1 MRLPFWCLF
10 ALLLVAGGPSGRLET
25 AAAQAPAPPASQT
38 PQAPQTPPPP
48 PDQPI
53 FRGGVN
59 LVRVDVSVVGRGD
72 EPVADLEAGD
82 FEILE
87 DEIPQKVE
95 TVQFVKLDGHRH
107 EETGESLDI
116 RSREHAAVEA
126 AKEDVRLFAI
136 FLDDYHVDKAPTI
149 MLPLRRAL
157 ERFIRNLGPYDLVV
171 IMDPLTTLDGLR
183 FTRSKEAL
191 IERVQK
197 FEGRRG
203 EIFPIKSRVEEDQ
216 ASQRNIW
223 ELRGAVTLTA
233 LEALATHLGGLREGR
248 KSILL
253 VSQGPPVGMPGSP
266 NYGRLEDALRAA
278 NRGNVTV
285 NVLDPRPLGYGPF
298 RGSDSNER
306 LSRETGGIQIHNTN
320 DPTEGLQQVIR
331 EASAYYLVGY
341 TPSRGALSDG
351 KFHKIGV
358 RVKRSGVRVSARRG
372 YWAPTAKEANAE
384 PAPPPD
390 PHLTGALTTLA
401 APDEGRMVDLWIG
414 TAPGEGGSAELAI
427 SWEPAPSRA
436 NDVKPERLQIEP
448 VRKTD
453 GQPLAEPQAVAA
465 TIRSMDEGTLASFAV
480 PAGVA
485 ALKITA
491 YGRDSAVIDRWTQA
505 LTIPDY
511 SRQPIALSTP
521 RFLIA
526 RSAFEARALEK
537 AAAPTPTATRRFR
550 RTDRLYIDLACRG
563 PEGEPLVLSAALTNR
578 EGRRLVGL
586 DVPPLVNGRAR
597 LIIPLTSLAFSTYVL
612 RVDAKAG
619 EHEATQMAAFTV
631 GQ

>member
-1 MRLPFWCLF
+1 MRRVLWCLL
-10 ALLLVAGGPSGRLET
+10 ALLLVIAAGPSARQE
-25 AAAQAPAPPASQT
+25 PPRQD
-38 PQAPQTPPPP
+38 PPPRPDQAPQPPPE
-48 PDQPI
+48 QPI
-53 FRGGVN
+53 FRAGVK
-59 LVRVDVSVVGRGD
+59 LVRVDVSVTGRDD
-72 EPVADLEAGD
+72 EPVADLEAKD
-82 FEILE
+82 FEVEE

-95 TVQFVKLDGHRH
+95 TVQFVKLDGQRH
-107 EETGESLDI
+107 VDTGEALDI

-126 AKEDVRLFAI
+126 AKDDVRLFAI

-149 MLPLRRAL
+149 MVPLKRAL

-191 IERVQK
+191 LERVAK

-233 LEALATHLGGLREGR
+233 VEALATHLGGLREGR

-266 NYGRLEDALRAA
+266 NYARLEDALRAA

-298 RGSDSNER
+298 RGSDANER
-306 LSRETGGIQIHNTN
+306 MARETGGIQIHNTN
-320 DPTEGLQQVIR
+320 DPTEGLKQVIR

-341 TPSRGALSDG
+341 APSREVSDG

-358 RVKRSGVRVSARRG
+358 KVKRSGVRVSARRG

-414 TAPGEGGSAELAI
+414 TAPGEGGSTELAV
-427 SWEPAPSRA
+427 SWEPAITRSSG
-436 NDVKPERLQIEP
+436 VKPQRLQIEP
-448 VRKTD
+448 IRKTD
-453 GQPLAEPQAVAA
+453 GRPVAEPQAVGA
-465 TIRSMDEGTLASFAV
+465 TVRSTDEGTLASFVV
-480 PAGVA
+480 PAGA
-485 ALKITA
+485 MALKITA
-491 YGRDSAVIDRWTQA
+491 YGDGNAVLDRWTQA
-505 LTIPDY
+505 LNVPDY
-511 SRQPIALSTP
+511 GRQPVALATP

-526 RSAFEARALEK
+526 RSAFEARTIEK
-537 AAAPTPTATRRFR
+537 APAPTPTATRRFR

-563 PEGEPLVLSAALTNR
+563 PAGEAPVLTAALTNR

-597 LIIPLTSLAFSTYVL
+597 LIIPLSSLAFSTYVL
-612 RVDAKAG
+612 RIDAKAG
-619 EHEATQMAAFTV
+619 EHEATQMSAFTV

>member
-1 MRLPFWCLF
+1 MRRPFWCLV
-10 ALLLVAGGPSGRLET
+10 ALLLAAAGLAARQEPAVRQT
-25 AAAQAPAPPASQT
+25 PAAQAPPVPPASQ
-38 PQAPQTPPPP
+38 PPPQ

-59 LVRVDVSVVGRGD
+59 LVRVDVSVIGRGD
-72 EPVADLEAGD
+72 EPVADLEAKD
-82 FEILE
+82 FEIEE
-87 DEIPQKVE
+87 DEILQKVE
-95 TVQFVKLDGHRH
+95 TVQFVKLDGVRH
-107 EETGESLDI
+107 EDTGEALDI

-126 AKEDVRLFAI
+126 AKDDVRLFAI

-149 MLPLRRAL
+149 MLPLKRAL
-157 ERFIRNLGPYDLVV
+157 ERFIRGLGPYDLVV

-191 IERVQK
+191 LERIQK

-216 ASQRNIW
+216 ASQRNVW

-233 LEALATHLGGLREGR
+233 VQALATHLGGLREGR

-266 NYGRLEDALRAA
+266 NYSRLEDALRAA
-278 NRGNVTV
+278 NRGNVTI

-298 RGSDSNER
+298 RGSDANER

-320 DPTEGLQQVIR
+320 DPTEGLQQVVR

-341 TPSRGALSDG
+341 APSRGQLSDG
-351 KFHKIGV
+351 KFHRISVK
-358 RVKRSGVRVSARRG
+358 VKRSGVRVSARRG
-372 YWAPTAKEANAE
+372 YWAPTEKEMTAG

-414 TAPGEGGSAELAI
+414 TAPGADGTSELAI
-427 SWEPAPSRA
+427 SWEPAVSRS
-436 NDVKPERLQIEP
+436 NDVRPERLQIEP
-448 VRKTD
+448 VRKAD
-453 GQPLAEPQAVAA
+453 GQPLAEPQAVTA
-465 TIRSMDEGTLASFAV
+465 TTRSMDEGTLASFAL
-480 PAGVA
+480 PAGAA

-491 YGRDSAVIDRWTQA
+491 YGKDSAVIDRWTQA
-505 LTIPDY
+505 LNVPDY
-511 SRQPIALSTP
+511 RRQPIALSTP

-537 AAAPTPTATRRFR
+537 AAAPTPTASRRFR

-563 PEGEPLVLSAALTNR
+563 PEGEPVVLTASLTNR

-586 DVPPLVNGRAR
+586 EVPSLVNGRTR

-612 RVDAKAG
+612 RIDAKAG
-619 EHEATQMAAFTV
+619 EHEATQMSAFTL

>member
-1 MRLPFWCLF
+1 MRRVF
-10 ALLLVAGGPSGRLET
+10 VAGLFLVLAT
-25 AAAQAPAPPASQT
+25 AAAGTQNPPPRPEPA
-38 PQAPQTPPPP
+38 PQAPQPPP

-59 LVRVDVSVVGRGD
+59 LVRVDVSVTGRDD
-72 EPVADLEAGD
+72 EPVADLEAKD
-82 FEILE
+82 FEVEE

-95 TVQFVKLDGHRH
+95 TVQFVKLDGQRH
-107 EETGESLDI
+107 LDTGEALDI

-126 AKEDVRLFAI
+126 AKDDVRLFAI

-157 ERFIRNLGPYDLVV
+157 ERFIKGLGPYDLVV
-171 IMDPLTTLDGLR
+171 MMDPLTTLDGLR

-191 IERVQK
+191 LERIQK

-223 ELRGAVTLTA
+223 ELRGAVTLSA
-233 LEALATHLGGLREGR
+233 VQALATHLGGLREGR

-266 NYGRLEDALRAA
+266 NYARLEDALRAA
-278 NRGNVTV
+278 NRGNVTI

-298 RGSDSNER
+298 RGSDANER
-306 LSRETGGIQIHNTN
+306 LSRETGGLQIHNTN
-320 DPTEGLQQVIR
+320 DPTEGLRQVVQ
-331 EASAYYLVGY
+331 EASAYYLLGY
-341 TPSRGALSDG
+341 APARGELNDG
-351 KFHKIGV
+351 KFHKISV
-358 RVKRSGVRVSARRG
+358 KVKRSGIRVSARRG
-372 YWAPTAKEANAE
+372 YWAPTAKEATAE

-401 APDEGRMVDLWIG
+401 APDEGRMVDLWVG
-414 TAPGEGGSAELAI
+414 TAPGEAGSTELAV

-436 NDVKPERLQIEP
+436 NDVRPQRLQIEP
-448 VRKTD
+448 IRKAD
-453 GQPLAEPQAVAA
+453 GQPLAEPQAVTA
-465 TIRSMDEGTLASFAV
+465 TTRSMDEGTLASFAV
-480 PAGVA
+480 PAGAA

-491 YGRDSAVIDRWTQA
+491 YDRDSLVIDRWTQA
-505 LTIPDY
+505 LNVPDY
-511 SRQPIALSTP
+511 TRQPLALATL

-526 RSAFEARALEK
+526 RTAFEARALEK
-537 AAAPTPTATRRFR
+537 APAPTPTAGRRFR

-563 PEGEPLVLSAALTNR
+563 PEGEAPVLTAALTNR

-586 DVPPLVNGRAR
+586 DVPPLVNGRSR

-619 EHEATQMAAFTV
+619 EHEATQMSAFTV